1 MKKDFT
7 IYYTSDT
14 HGKVLPVDYASG
26 AFKRRGLMEIAQG
39 ISKDGNTI
47 VVDGGDSLQG
57 SPFISY
63 YLEHQGDFD
72 THPIAYGFN
81 AMGLD
86 VYTLGNHDF
95 NFGYEALLDY
105 TSSVN
110 ATLVCAN
117 VEDKPGQLGIKKT
130 YIKTLENG
138 LKVGFTGLV
147 TDYVNLW
154 EKPEHMVDF
163 VVTDPLKAAKEALA
177 ELQGKCD
184 VTICI
189 YHGGYERD
197 LLTGESL
204 TSSRENIACQLAEE
218 TDFDLLLTGHQHM
231 AVEKVVLNG
240 TYSLQPPCDADKY
253 FRIDVSYDDNDK
265 SLAFDSHLV
274 DIEKDCEK
282 DSYAALQ
289 PLEDATEKW
298 LDQEIGRLQ
307 EAIEPEEKLDVA
319 LRGSKLA
326 ALFNEIMLSAT
337 GADFACSSLGNKL
350 TGFPES
356 VSIRS
361 VYTAYEFANIL
372 TVKTVTK
379 AVIKECL
386 ERCACYLELDNS
398 GKPYIGDTFLKPKIE
413 HYNYD
418 FYAGLD
424 YAFDLTKPRGQRV
437 VRLNKLDGSPLLDDA
452 TYTLVTSDYRATG
465 TGGYEALGKC
475 PVAFAGADNM
485 QDLII
490 DYIRNHDIIEI
501 PDNYR
506 FEVIY

>member
-1 MKKDFT
+1 MNKDFT

-14 HGKVLPVDYASG
+14 HGKVLPVDYATG
-26 AFKRRGLMEIAQG
+26 AFKRRGLMEIAQN

-63 YLEHQGDFD
+63 YLEHHSDFD

-105 TSSVN
+105 TSSVD
-110 ATLVCAN
+110 AVLVCAN
-117 VEDKPGQLGIKKT
+117 VKDKPGRLGIKKT

-154 EKPEHMVDF
+154 EKPDHMKDF
-163 VVTDPLKAAKEALA
+163 VVTDPIVAAKEALS
-177 ELQGKCD
+177 ELRDKCD
-184 VTICI
+184 VTVCI

-204 TSSRENIACQLAEE
+204 TSSRENIACQLADE

-231 AVEKVVLNG
+231 AVEKVVLNQ

-253 FRIDVSYDDNDK
+253 FRIEASFDENDK
-265 SLAFDSHLV
+265 SMAFDSHLM
-274 DIEKDCEK
+274 DIEKDCDKEF
-282 DSYAALQ
+282 YGALE
-289 PLEDATEKW
+289 PLEIATEKW
-298 LDQEIGRLQ
+298 LDEEIGRLKKK
-307 EAIEPEEKLDVA
+307 IEPEEKLDMA
-319 LRGSKLA
+319 LQGSQLA

-337 GADFACSSLGNKL
+337 GADFACSSLGNKPI
-350 TGFPES
+350 GFPES

-379 AVIKECL
+379 EVLMECL
-386 ERCACYLELDNS
+386 ERCASYLDLDDN
-398 GKPYIGDTFLKPKIE
+398 GMPYVGDTFLKPKIE

-424 YAFDLTKPRGQRV
+424 YAFDLTKPKGQRL
-437 VRLNKLDGSPLLDDA
+437 VRLNKLDGSPLMDGA

-490 DYIRNHDIIEI
+490 DYIRNHDIIDI
-501 PDNYR
+501 PENYR
-506 FEVIY
+506 FEVVY